1 MYVTHKVKKKEILF
15 FAGYFLLGL
24 TNIVIGNSYLFGEKR
39 IIICKM
45 VQYLSAIMFVGSF
58 CVDKYKIKDFV
69 IRIVIVALAFLVTAK
84 SHGIGFGLCALSIIT
99 SLNIN
104 PEKIIKNS
112 VRNNLLF
119 ITIVVVPALLGFIPD
134 MQYVHNGMKA
144 HSLGF
149 AYYSNLPNILFMLT
163 LEIYWRAKTRKKE
176 NLILILSLPI
186 QIIIYMISTLRLT
199 LYLYVLFLVTAL
211 GARFYNCK
219 KKHRIMTI
227 ISTLMFPIA
236 SVGTFIISF
245 LYEKLKLIAK
255 FNELINYRLGFNY
268 RGFMMYGLSLFGQ
281 KIETVEEY
289 WDENYINHYFYIDSG
304 YVFSILSYGIVFF
317 LILLIMYT
325 CISRYAVEENKI
337 KLAVWC
343 LMICIYLVINDVM
356 FNTALNPLP
365 MIAFNLMWENQ
376 KKKKINGK
384 RTG

>member
-119 ITIVVVPALLGFIPD
+119 ITIVVFPALLGFIPD
-134 MQYVHNGMKA
+134 MQYVHNEMKA